1 MIIEYFSLTEQN
13 FMPKFKT
20 GCQCDYHLFL
30 EIWRGEFSPNDENAP
45 LSEHRQIGI
54 NIASVSLIIFLNF

>member
-1 MIIEYFSLTEQN
+1 
-13 FMPKFKT
+13 MPKFKT
-20 GCQCDYHLFL
+20 DCQCDYHLFL